1 MRFNSVH
8 TDMLIDY
15 GSKPWYWLSLSKRKC
30 FRHVSMLRSRWWTG
44 GNDGCGAGIIV
55 IQAESGAV
63 GHTTA
68 MLAAN
73 DRRRVLGSCQI
84 FSRISQAPSLAGLL
98 VAKMA

>member
-1 MRFNSVH
+1 M
-8 TDMLIDY
+8 
-15 GSKPWYWLSLSKRKC
+15 
-30 FRHVSMLRSRWWTG
+30 FRCYALVG
-44 GNDGCGAGIIV
+44 GQAAMMDV
-55 IQAESGAV
+55 ERAESGAV